1 MKFHKGE
8 LVNLL
13 LSVLLLGILFSFFGI
28 LGAPDL
34 AEAFRY
40 FLFVT
45 FFVGISFALHEL
57 AHKFVAEKYGC
68 ISIYTIDPRA
78 MLFSIILTFLSF
90 GSIIFAAPG
99 YVRILKTSR
108 IGRSFAEL
116 SREEIGKIAI
126 AGPLA
131 NLILSILFAI
141 LLKTSKIFFYPFQIN
156 LFLGI
161 FNLLPFPPLDGSKVL
176 GWSLSSWSISFLAF
190 ILLSFLYSD
199 LLSWF
204 LSFLVLAAII
214 FLVIQKFSPRID
226 KF

>member
-1 MKFHKGE
+1 M
-8 LVNLL
+8 
-13 LSVLLLGILFSFFGI
+13 
-28 LGAPDL
+28 
-34 AEAFRY
+34 
-40 FLFVT
+40 
-45 FFVGISFALHEL
+45 
-57 AHKFVAEKYGC
+57 
-68 ISIYTIDPRA
+68 
-78 MLFSIILTFLSF
+78 
-90 GSIIFAAPG
+90 
-99 YVRILKTSR
+99 RILKTSR
-108 IGRSFAEL
+108 IGRSFVEL

-131 NLILSILFAI
+131 NLILSILFA
-141 LLKTSKIFFYPFQIN
+141 LLLRISKIFFYPFQIN

-190 ILLSFLYSD
+190 VLLSFLYSD

-214 FLVIQKFSPRID
+214 FLIIQKFSPRID